1 MKEDIRNAKRLARR
15 LTHTSAI
22 CKEFQVLQKEKL
34 TSISLGKGWRNV
46 LKLFIVNL
54 NLIRCILES
63 YYRLLSNKGKD
74 DSLKSYSCLLQSR

>member
-34 TSISLGKGWRNV
+34 TSKREGRVGEMS
-46 LKLFIVNL
+46 
-54 NLIRCILES
+54 
-63 YYRLLSNKGKD
+63 
-74 DSLKSYSCLLQSR
+74 